1 MIKEDI
7 KNPVIKSKC
16 ETCIHYLGNKECTGF
31 YGSIPDEIWEN
42 KKEHDK
48 IQPNQLLDVVYKE
61 GKKLL

>member
-1 MIKEDI
+1 MNEGI

-16 ETCIHYLGNKECTGF
+16 ETCMHYLGNQECSGF
-31 YGSIPDEIWEN
+31 WDKIPDDIWQN

-48 IQPNQLLDVVYKE
+48 IQPNQLLDVVYEE